1 MMQDKQEEKTFA
13 PDLWTTLTRGPGR
26 VWLPVV
32 GFAVFVAGFAL
43 IVWMLSPEKQH
54 LLFDVAL
61 AILAVFGAL
70 WLLRYGIG
78 MNAGK
83 PHAEMRSLT
92 YGVACG
98 GAILA
103 LLLFTLHGRTVGWTQ
118 TPALVIGFACV
129 MIVGALVGALLG
141 TFCYWPAKLVG
152 DIAKLDYRATALVT
166 GALAGLIMAAL
177 LMLAPDAGFT
187 LQAAALRLKHALR
200 LPRGVIT
207 RTFGGQARPT
217 VR

>member
-1 MMQDKQEEKTFA
+1 MTQDMPEEKTFA

-26 VWLPVV
+26 VWLPIIGLSLIALGVV
-32 GFAVFVAGFAL
+32 VVAFL
-43 IVWMLSPEKQH
+43 LSPEKQH

-70 WLLRYGIG
+70 WLLKYGVA

-92 YGVACG
+92 YGVACA

-103 LLLFTLHGRTVGWTQ
+103 LLLFTLHGRTVGWRQ
-118 TPALVIGFACV
+118 LPALAVSFAAV
-129 MIVGALVGALLG
+129 MIVGGLVGSLLG
-141 TFCYWPAKLVG
+141 TFCYWPAKLIG
-152 DIAKLDYRATALVT
+152 DVSRLDYRGVGVVT
-166 GALAGLIMAAL
+166 GGLAGVIMAAL

-187 LQAAALRLKHALR
+187 LQAGAVFLGMFCAYRGAILHERLAAR
-200 LPRGVIT
+200 RG
-207 RTFGGQARPT
+207 RR
-217 VR
+217 